1 MRPRRTAALALAGVA
16 VLVLPGCV
24 DGAQDLDQKESGSP
38 HLSFGA
44 EASGGATHI
53 HAIAPKTGMNPAID
67 VRADAPWQ
75 QDIGDVAAPWAGQEV
90 ELTVSSTEPGKVGC
104 RIEWGISF
112 IVNSAEGDHPVARCR
127 AKLWRL
133 PDPTPSR

>member
-1 MRPRRTAALALAGVA
+1 MRIRRTAALALAGVA
-16 VLVLPGCV
+16 VLLLSGCV

-44 EASGGATHI
+44 EASGGVVHI
-53 HAIAPKTGMNPAID
+53 HAVAP
-67 VRADAPWQ
+67 RQ
-75 QDIGDVAAPWAGQEV
+75 QDIGDVAAPWTGQEV
-90 ELTVSSTEPGKVGC
+90 ELTVSSTEHGKVGC
-104 RIEWGISF
+104 RIMWGISF

-133 PDPTPSR
+133 PDPTPTR